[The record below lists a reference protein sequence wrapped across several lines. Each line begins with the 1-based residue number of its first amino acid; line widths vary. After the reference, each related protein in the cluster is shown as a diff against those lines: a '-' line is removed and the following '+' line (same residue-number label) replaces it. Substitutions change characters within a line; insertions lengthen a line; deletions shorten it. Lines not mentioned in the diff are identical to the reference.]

1 MVSRA
6 GCLMKRLFFKELDK
20 APTLLQG
27 HAAYQYETL
36 QMWPCSCSPL
46 QNWPL
51 WCRALL
57 LLPHICLQINSPP
70 RGPYRLQ
77 LLTRPTYIIFSSS
90 LASAKR
96 GHRQSALDIPTSLW
110 DISVSWMLQEPFLKR
125 LFEMT
130 SDMTL
135 IKHSS
140 QLGHLLNVLI
150 TEPQMVS
157 AECLTVLNISCSCT
171 QLVFPFDILLK

>member
-1 MVSRA
+1 MGTQQDEDLTGDEKNGG
-6 GCLMKRLFFKELDK
+6 GCEVGMGELVTHSNLVCSL
-20 APTLLQG
+20 P
-27 HAAYQYETL
+27 QYL
-36 QMWPCSCSPL
+36 CP
-46 QNWPL
+46 
-51 WCRALL
+51 
-57 LLPHICLQINSPP
+57 QINSPP